1 MLVLFPTPSAAA
13 WHLFLPRIVKQ
24 KRNRLSLA
32 TFIPDAKH
40 TGYSELIS
48 ASLYNFIFK
57 RADRVDGDANSI
69 STGESEGVWRD
80 DSGSCHQESAEGKAI
95 VPKQVF
101 NKSGWRAFQL
111 GKRCSAG

>member
-57 RADRVDGDANSI
+57 RAYSVDGDTNPI
-69 STGESEGVWRD
+69 STGEGEGIWRD
-80 DSGSCHQESAEGKAI
+80 DSRSRHQECAEGKAI
-95 VPKQVF
+95 VAEEVF
-101 NKSGWRAFQL
+101 NESGRRAFQL
-111 GKRCSAG
+111 G